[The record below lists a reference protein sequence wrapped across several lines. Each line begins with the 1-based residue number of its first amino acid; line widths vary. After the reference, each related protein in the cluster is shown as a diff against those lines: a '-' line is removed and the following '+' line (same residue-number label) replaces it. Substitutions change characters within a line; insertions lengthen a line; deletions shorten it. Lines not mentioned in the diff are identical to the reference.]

1 MAGTS
6 DFLRLAPGCHLPSL
20 FEVPV
25 ASPTAGLPSRANLLW
40 RHLGPCLQAQAEL
53 ARRPAARDALAAYI
67 DTQLASVG
75 GLDRRFSTLR
85 SCTVT
90 LLRLGRGT
98 ASEGGPSAP
107 GNEGGNGGGGRA
119 RQEQQEGVDG
129 RPGSGQLFPS
139 VRRLVQQSQQ
149 ALARLQEAQ
158 AATAAAEVRLMGGS
172 VAPALT
178 NPVTHVVGI
187 SLPQQEA
194 VAGPDGGRV
203 LRPAS
208 VAPEAVLR
216 AVAQQQRG
224 GGTAVATLHLGLG
237 SGNVRLVSDRCASGI
252 KLKNRCNLACT
263 SGSHSGWT
271 LPKGMEARR
280 AGSGWQMSIRHR
292 QRLDTFLSQVAPC
305 SWVHACLGRAEGGA
319 AGLPPED
326 GGHAGGLGLCVS
338 MHVPAAKCVQPAAR
352 PLPTDPRSLCTHK
365 SPILF
370 CSAFAPAGFPLAP
383 TDPGSLQAWPWQ
395 LYPAEP
401 ATSHRG
407 QAGRPHGAGATAG
420 SPPVSYP
427 AGPAGRRRGTAANAT
442 RTAASRRR
450 APARPAAA
458 AGAAAAAKEEA
469 ASSLKQEA
477 SEGSAEE
484 AQAAPGQRFGRFGRR
499 SGAATR
505 RGGTAVRAASREA
518 PAPAAAAAPAPPAV
532 DSVPAHGGMVPEPQE
547 PEGPGASSL
556 QQEQAAT
563 PAPTYQASKAC
574 ASAACMQLCCP
585 SFSMPCLYV
594 ALLMFM
600 C

>member
-1 MAGTS
+1 
-6 DFLRLAPGCHLPSL
+6 
-20 FEVPV
+20 
-25 ASPTAGLPSRANLLW
+25 
-40 RHLGPCLQAQAEL
+40 
-53 ARRPAARDALAAYI
+53 
-67 DTQLASVG
+67 
-75 GLDRRFSTLR
+75 
-85 SCTVT
+85 
-90 LLRLGRGT
+90 
-98 ASEGGPSAP
+98 
-107 GNEGGNGGGGRA
+107 
-119 RQEQQEGVDG
+119 
-129 RPGSGQLFPS
+129 
-139 VRRLVQQSQQ
+139 
-149 ALARLQEAQ
+149 
-158 AATAAAEVRLMGGS
+158 MGGS

-237 SGNVRLVSDRCASGI
+237 SGNVRLVSD
-252 KLKNRCNLACT
+252 
-263 SGSHSGWT
+263 
-271 LPKGMEARR
+271 
-280 AGSGWQMSIRHR
+280 
-292 QRLDTFLSQVAPC
+292 

-326 GGHAGGLGLCVS
+326 
-338 MHVPAAKCVQPAAR
+338 
-352 PLPTDPRSLCTHK
+352 
-365 SPILF
+365 
-370 CSAFAPAGFPLAP
+370 GFPLAP

-563 PAPTYQASKAC
+563 PAPTYQGGHSLSIFDAVFGGGG
-574 ASAACMQLCCP
+574 SAVPAAAAPAAPPAAVP
-585 SFSMPCLYV
+585 SALAEVPAPPPAPAPPSPPAQPPPAPSAPGAAAQPGDGTSQPAAAATPMDV
-594 ALLMFM
+594 APGAAAPSRPRGSLRDRVARLAGGGQQR
-600 C
+600 